1 MFFEKIIH
9 GSNQTILNF
18 ELILFSEKLKQYLLI
33 CSDVPFTGTV
43 HAWFHS
49 QKMYSHSMVPIAKMH
64 SHRTVPIV
72 NTYCH
77 SCYYTFAL
85 HTQLDKGLKPPKRT
99 LGVNHFSA

>member
-18 ELILFSEKLKQYLLI
+18 ELTLFSEKLKQYLLI

-49 QKMYSHSMVPIAKMH
+49 QKNALTQHGSNRENALTQNGSNRKHILSLLLLHICTAHSTRQGTEA
-64 SHRTVPIV
+64 
-72 NTYCH
+72 
-77 SCYYTFAL
+77 A
-85 HTQLDKGLKPPKRT
+85 
-99 LGVNHFSA
+99 